1 MKKILLG
8 LAACL
13 LLLASCGKSP
23 SESASKADTKQLKAE
38 VYSAQDNTLLK
49 TITDQE
55 LLSDLND
62 FSDWDG
68 GDSPS
73 EGLAPEYTLLVY
85 QEKTLLAGQD
95 PDAEREYE
103 LIETLTTYQDSRY
116 MTAAISPDAVK
127 SVPLPEDL
135 LTFRCEI
142 PKETAGRLR
151 EALSA

>member
-1 MKKILLG
+1 MKKILFG

-23 SESASKADTKQLKAE
+23 PEASSEPDTKQSKAE
-38 VYSAQDNTLLK
+38 VYSAQDNVLLK

-62 FSDWDG
+62 FSGWDG
-68 GDSPS
+68 EEDPP
-73 EGLAPEYTLLVY
+73 EDLTPEYTLLVY

-95 PDAEREYE
+95 PDEEREYE

-116 MTAAISPDAVK
+116 ITVAISPDAVNGMD
-127 SVPLPEDL
+127 LPEDL
-135 LTFRCEI
+135 LTFCFKMPE
-142 PKETAGRLR
+142 ETAGRLR